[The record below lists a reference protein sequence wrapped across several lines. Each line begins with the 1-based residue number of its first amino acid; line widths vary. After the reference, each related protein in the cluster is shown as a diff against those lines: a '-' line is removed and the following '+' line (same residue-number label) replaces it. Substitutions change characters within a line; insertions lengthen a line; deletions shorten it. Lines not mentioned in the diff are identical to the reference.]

1 MQSKLIR
8 RDLCYLAPTRKAS
21 LLLARKSLLEMKS
34 SGMISSGVSTR
45 CPPNNVNRS
54 TDTWTD
60 TDFRVTQN
68 RHEKARR
75 LELANESS
83 HTHSASSIHFAS
95 NSITNSPSA
104 NAASGTQ
111 ARRRNVATSRKD
123 SGHGSINSVTKP
135 SSTLSPLNPR
145 RGGPGSTSTSIMSST
160 GQMTALSLGAPFAS
174 SIQPGMTSSGPM
186 IVNGPKSPTT
196 QSRRI
201 LPGLRRN

>member
-1 MQSKLIR
+1 MTIPFRFQ
-8 RDLCYLAPTRKAS
+8 
-21 LLLARKSLLEMKS
+21 
-34 SGMISSGVSTR
+34 
-45 CPPNNVNRS
+45 
-54 TDTWTD
+54 
-60 TDFRVTQN
+60 DFRVTQN
-68 RHEKARR
+68 KHEKARR
-75 LELANESS
+75 LESANESG
-83 HTHSASSIHFAS
+83 HAHSASSIHFGS

-104 NAASGTQ
+104 NAPGTQ
-111 ARRRNVATSRKD
+111 ARRRAAPTSRKD

-145 RGGPGSTSTSIMSST
+145 RGGPGSTSNSVMSST

-174 SIQPGMTSSGPM
+174 SIHPGMTSSGPM